1 MHIWINKTF
10 CFLILGV
17 IIFMTGRFLDRTLMV
32 SCQTSYGLW
41 LSSPMCM
48 VSYLYFGVL
57 ELNCIMVHNINLWKY
72 LLLLFLKFFFGK
84 CTHIYTCCP
93 LHYVLL
99 WKLSFLHFLQ
109 GSRPKLLNWSH
120 PCIHWQLNWI
130 AIPVGS
136 SKFWFQSS
144 YSKYISFFSHTYLFL
159 FPVLFITFFL
169 Y

>member
-1 MHIWINKTF
+1 MFHDSWCYNFHDRKVFGSDVDGELPDELWTLTF
-10 CFLILGV
+10 LTNVYGFLFVFWCSWAELYNGAQYQPME
-17 IIFMTGRFLDRTLMV
+17 IFAATF
-32 SCQTSYGLW
+32 
-41 LSSPMCM
+41 
-48 VSYLYFGVL
+48 
-57 ELNCIMVHNINLWKY
+57 
-72 LLLLFLKFFFGK
+72 FLKFFGK

-120 PCIHWQLNWI
+120 PCIHWQLDWI